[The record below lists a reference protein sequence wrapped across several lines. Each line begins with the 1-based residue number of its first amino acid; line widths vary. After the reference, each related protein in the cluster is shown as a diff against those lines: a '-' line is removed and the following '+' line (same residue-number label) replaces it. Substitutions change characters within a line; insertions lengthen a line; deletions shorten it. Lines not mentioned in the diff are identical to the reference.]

1 MIWKGYVCIE
11 MCCVCVCVCVC
22 VCCGLFCL
30 FLKLCLMFPRSFL
43 LLLQQVRR
51 VLQHQLHEARGQLEP
66 MDTEMTTMKETIEEL
81 NKEYTS
87 GMKAAAVLER
97 KTKTS
102 NHKQTILQKELI
114 KGSNKITKLKSTILK
129 FSRDVE
135 SIVTQPGSN
144 HAKWAEGLL
153 DLYKTYVSH
162 VCSCSFDAPC
172 V

>member
-1 MIWKGYVCIE
+1 ML
-11 MCCVCVCVCVC
+11 CVCVAVLFFVCQVLSNVSPLLC
-22 VCCGLFCL
+22 LPAL
-30 FLKLCLMFPRSFL
+30 FLFL
-43 LLLQQVRR
+43 LKQVRR

-153 DLYKTYVSH
+153 DLYKTYVSQ
-162 VCSCSFDAPC
+162 VSSCFFDVPC

>member
-1 MIWKGYVCIE
+1 
-11 MCCVCVCVCVC
+11 
-22 VCCGLFCL
+22 
-30 FLKLCLMFPRSFL
+30 
-43 LLLQQVRR
+43 

-162 VCSCSFDAPC
+162 VCSCFFDAPC